1 MREAWDAAD
10 GLADW
15 GAGWD
20 LTADPDALPPED
32 LPDGVHTVV
41 LGIGDL
47 NGILRGKRVTAAHW
61 PSVRRRGIALDNT
74 FFAMDVGSLLI
85 PNGYSGRDTGFPDLQ
100 ILPRG
105 PLRPIPWEPGV
116 ALVLGRAQERD
127 GTGIPID
134 PRRPLLRAVAQAAE
148 LGFSV
153 RLAAELEFYLVD
165 PQTRRPLQT
174 RAECYGLGRAAE
186 LEPVLGPLRR
196 GLERMGIPVEQSNPE
211 FSAGQVE
218 VNLRHAPAL
227 DAIDHAVIFR
237 GMVKQFAR
245 LHGLTATFMP
255 KPFAEAAGSGFHLH
269 HSLWRDG
276 ANAFAEAGRLSEAG
290 RHYLGGLQA
299 MAAEASLVGSAH
311 PNAYRRRRP
320 YTYAPVDASWGVDNR
335 SVAFRVM
342 EGIGPEDD
350 GMVRVEDRTA
360 SADCNPYL
368 FAAAGLAAGLRGM
381 AQRIEPTRPSP
392 GDAYGAASRA
402 PLPRTIQ
409 EAMAAARASAF
420 LAEALGATERDLL
433 VLQAERELESLDVE
447 IPPAEI
453 ARYFDV
459 M

>member
-1 MREAWDAAD
+1 MRD
-10 GLADW
+10 GIDGAW

-20 LTADPDALPPED
+20 LSADPDSLPPEALPP
-32 LPDGVHTVV
+32 GVHTVV
-41 LGIGDL
+41 IGIGDL
-47 NGILRGKRVTAAHW
+47 NGVLRGKRATAAHW

-100 ILPRG
+100 IMPRG

-116 ALVLGRAQERD
+116 ALVLGSARERD
-127 GTGIPID
+127 GSAIPID
-134 PRRPLLRAVAQAAE
+134 PRRPLLAAVEKAAE
-148 LGFSV
+148 MGFDV
-153 RLAAELEFYLVD
+153 RLAPELEFYLVD
-165 PQTRRPLQT
+165 PATRVPRQS

-186 LEPVLGPLRR
+186 LEPFLGPLRR
-196 GLERMGIPVEQSNPE
+196 GLEAMGIPVEQSNPE

-227 DAIDHAVIFR
+227 EAIDTAVIFR

-276 ANAFAEAGRLSEAG
+276 RNAFADGGRLTEAG

-299 MAAEASLVGSAH
+299 VAAEMSLVGTAH
-311 PNAYRRRRP
+311 PNGYRRRRP

-342 EGIGPEDD
+342 EGAGPEDD
-350 GMVRVEDRTA
+350 GMVRIEDRTA

-368 FAAAGLAAGLRGM
+368 FAACGLRAGLRGI
-381 AQRIEPTRPSP
+381 ALGIEPTRPSP
-392 GDAYGAASRA
+392 GDAYGAASRQ
-402 PLPRTIQ
+402 PLPATIW
-409 EAMAAARASAF
+409 EAMHAAQGSAF
-420 LAEALGATERDLL
+420 LAEALGETERDLL
-433 VLQAERELESLDVE
+433 ILQARREIETLDAE
-447 IPPAEI
+447 IPPAET
-453 ARYFDV
+453 ARYLDV